1 MKRTI
6 IATTAILVLIVAGCS
21 SSDPTLSD
29 EYGEL
34 ERELADTEREVAD
47 TEQELTKA
55 EALVIAISAERDALV
70 QPATTDERHNKATA
84 TQDLLIAIIDDP
96 SSFGREE
103 EVLDLV
109 DELAVP
115 LAHYEDTAWPL
126 MREIREGDWRTSWRN
141 TLFNDIPS
149 TVTTWHTWL
158 SDDGSTGGSL
168 FTWEGTGGRG
178 EPFALDGIELSKF
191 NEDGLYTETI
201 VYYPHT
207 DKEVWGI
214 VGWPPQ

>member
-6 IATTAILVLIVAGCS
+6 VATTAVLVLLVAGCS
-21 SSDPTLSD
+21 SSDPTASFEYQALEQKLSD
-29 EYGEL
+29 TEH
-34 ERELADTEREVAD
+34 ELA
-47 TEQELTKA
+47 QA
-55 EALVIAISAERDALV
+55 ETQVVAISAERDALA
-70 QPATTDERHNKATA
+70 QPATLDERHNKAET
-84 TQDLLIAIIDDP
+84 TQELLIAIIDDP
-96 SSFGREE
+96 SSFGTEE

-115 LAHYEDTAWPL
+115 LVRYEDTAWPL
-126 MREIREGDWRTSWRN
+126 LRPVREGDWRISWRN

-158 SDDGSTGGSL
+158 SEDGSTGGSL
-168 FTWEGTGGRG
+168 FTWEGTSGRG
-178 EPFALDGIELSKF
+178 EPFELAGIELSKF

-207 DKEVWGI
+207 SKEVWRI

>member
-1 MKRTI
+1 MRRLLTLLM
-6 IATTAILVLIVAGCS
+6 LVVVLALLAVACS
-21 SSDPTLSD
+21 SSDPTAS
-29 EYGEL
+29 
-34 ERELADTEREVAD
+34 
-47 TEQELTKA
+47 
-55 EALVIAISAERDALV
+55 
-70 QPATTDERHNKATA
+70 RHDKATA
-84 TQDLLIAIIDDP
+84 TQELLIAIIDDP
-96 SSFGREE
+96 SSFGSEE

-126 MREIREGDWRTSWRN
+126 MREVREGDWRTSWRN

-178 EPFALDGIELSKF
+178 EPFALDGIELSEF

-207 DKEVWGI
+207 DKEVWEI